1 MMTTLL
7 DSQVEL
13 LADAFQ
19 ALANPHRLRILY
31 RLMERPHC
39 VCELAEVLGLKKALT
54 SKYLAQ
60 LQEAGLVRSSK
71 SGVTVTYQITAPCV
85 LNMCDCTLEALVKT
99 KLERIERASG
109 NKAELPSI

>member
-1 MMTTLL
+1 MTTLR

-31 RLMERPHC
+31 RLAQGPHC
-39 VCELAEVLGLKKALT
+39 VCELASVLGLKKALT

-60 LQEAGLVRSSK
+60 LQEAGLVHSRK
-71 SGVTVTYQITAPCV
+71 SGVTVSYELTAPCV
-85 LNMCDCTLEALVKT
+85 LSMCDCTLDSIVKT
-99 KLERIERASG
+99 KRGRIEEADTD
-109 NKAELPSI
+109 